1 MSVAL
6 QWLAVVLAGLA
17 GAAAPPAEGPQINYE
32 FRIVEV
38 HGLQWREAASHGLKP
53 VTSRGGVNVWTA
65 PRDFFKSL
73 PQETLIETAKPT
85 LRSVAQAAA
94 HMTMRK
100 NRPFVTQVAWRGE
113 GEGPRETTEIVREG
127 VAATVSGRPIDQG
140 ILAQLVIEDTDIRA
154 VHTLCLS
161 DPVLPQ
167 GPDRGR
173 DGDAKKAAWH
183 PRSDQNCCLD
193 DDAIA
198 VECHGAGA
206 SACTA
211 QQKKSAPP
219 CSPQVT
225 AWAATS
231 RTAQIQVPE
240 IGRAEIAGEWLIP
253 RDEILVIGFGPHTIA
268 DKEGKAIVRE
278 RLALVSAEV
287 VAAAFTS
294 QGDQDPA
301 PAFPGLLPRI
311 ARVPGWPA
319 LSPAPTIPGLPTPP
333 LPSRSLPQGYNSD
346 GSPTDLPP
354 LPDDEKAEPSASDS
368 AEPRPS
374 PQTKKI
380 PSGPSTE
387 PSPSATPAAP
397 ADSRASKA
405 GFVLPRGLLKQPA
418 LPPALL
424 PGLQFMMPLKPLAM
438 KLPFSQKLELE
449 LIGRVMPDADTLPQM
464 SPLIKCEY
472 AADGH

>member
-6 QWLAVVLAGLA
+6 QWLAVVLAGLP
-17 GAAAPPAEGPQINYE
+17 GATAPQAEGPQINYE

-53 VTSRGGVNVWTA
+53 VTSRGGVTVWTA

-73 PQETLIETAKPT
+73 PQEALIETDKPT

-94 HMTMRK
+94 HITMRK

-161 DPVLPQ
+161 APALPQ
-167 GPDRGR
+167 GPDRGH

-198 VECHGAGA
+198 DECHGAGA
-206 SACTA
+206 AACTA
-211 QQKKSAPP
+211 QQKKSAPN

-231 RTAQIQVPE
+231 RTVQIQVPE
-240 IGRAEIAGEWLIP
+240 IGQAEIAGEWLIP

-287 VAAAFTS
+287 VATAFTS
-294 QGDQDPA
+294 QGDQNPA
-301 PAFPGLLPRI
+301 PALPGLLPRI
-311 ARVPGWPA
+311 ARVPGRSAP
-319 LSPAPTIPGLPTPP
+319 SPAPTTPGLPTPP
-333 LPSRSLPQGYNSD
+333 LPSRSLPQGYNAD

-354 LPDDEKAEPSASDS
+354 LPDDEKTEPSASDS
-368 AEPRPS
+368 AETRPS

-380 PSGPSTE
+380 PSAPRSE
-387 PSPSATPAAP
+387 PSPSGAPAAP

-418 LPPALL
+418 LPPAML
-424 PGLQFMMPLKPLAM
+424 PGLQFMMPLRPLAM
-438 KLPFSQKLELE
+438 KLPFGQKLEIE
-449 LIGRVMPDADTLPQM
+449 LIGRVMPDADAPPQM
-464 SPLIKCEY
+464 
-472 AADGH
+472 DDH